1 MNGQQHVLATLQPW
15 MSPWYSSDTW
25 LSGLRTNLDPKKWI
39 RTLPRIKLPSNSVA
53 VASHFTDGYPSSWS
67 AGTSV
72 LKNLILLHFCW
83 KIAAFMKLMIQSLYK
98 LIKISMLIPAIDRE
112 SMHECVSSNSLMR
125 PSGYKIGMTM
135 P

>member
-1 MNGQQHVLATLQPW
+1 
-15 MSPWYSSDTW
+15 
-25 LSGLRTNLDPKKWI
+25 
-39 RTLPRIKLPSNSVA
+39 
-53 VASHFTDGYPSSWS
+53 
-67 AGTSV
+67 
-72 LKNLILLHFCW
+72 
-83 KIAAFMKLMIQSLYK
+83 MKLMIQSLYK